1 MSTFVTRIFLLS
13 DIRISFS
20 EFSFHISFLA
30 GYLWTGSIPYW
41 IGHFTDY
48 KIYPE
53 QWGNCKPM
61 FYFEFFFQ
69 HTSSWLLV
77 IMTVERCIVIWF
89 PLKAKEISNL
99 KKAKRVTASLMI
111 FFLLYE
117 IQWIFVI
124 EISVHGTCNLAAD
137 LPKWY
142 TDSLEG
148 IDATVYCLAPF
159 TIMILSNCLIC
170 LKLLKRENDKRLS
183 SHDQMAKQQ
192 SQRITLMLLS
202 VSFVFCALIAP
213 VSFHYILH
221 KTSRPSLIY
230 VYLINLDCLN
240 HAVNFV
246 LYVLSGKKF
255 RTELLNKL
263 RRKKVKQR
271 HSNSSQKTEQLSKVE
286 EYGNTEEQE
295 HNNNQ

>member
-1 MSTFVTRIFLLS
+1 
-13 DIRISFS
+13 
-20 EFSFHISFLA
+20 
-30 GYLWTGSIPYW
+30 
-41 IGHFTDY
+41 
-48 KIYPE
+48 
-53 QWGNCKPM
+53 
-61 FYFEFFFQ
+61 
-69 HTSSWLLV
+69 
-77 IMTVERCIVIWF
+77 MTVERCIVIWF

-99 KKAKRVTASLMI
+99 KKAKRVTAGLMV

-148 IDATVYCLAPF
+148 IDATVYCFVPF
-159 TIMILSNCLIC
+159 TIMILSNSLIC
-170 LKLLKRENDKRLS
+170 LKLRKGEKDKHLS
-183 SHDQMAKQQ
+183 PYEQMAKQQ
-192 SQRITLMLLS
+192 GQRITLMLML
-202 VSFVFCALIAP
+202 VSSVFCALIAP

-286 EYGNTEEQE
+286 EY
-295 HNNNQ
+295 

>member
-1 MSTFVTRIFLLS
+1 MRLL
-13 DIRISFS
+13 FS
-20 EFSFHISFLA
+20 HIYIYFLA
-30 GYLWTGSIPYW
+30 GYLWSGSIPSW
-41 IGHFTDY
+41 IGYFTDY

-53 QWGNCKPM
+53 QWGNCKPL

-99 KKAKRVTASLMI
+99 KKAKRVTAGLMT

-124 EISVHGTCNLAAD
+124 EISPHGPCNLAAY

-148 IDATVYCLAPF
+148 IDATVYCFAPF
-159 TIMILSNCLIC
+159 TIMILSNSLIC
-170 LKLLKRENDKRLS
+170 LKLRKGENDKHLS
-183 SHDQMAKQQ
+183 PYEQMAKQQ
-192 SQRITLMLLS
+192 SQRITLMLML
-202 VSFVFCALIAP
+202 VSSVFCALIAP

-221 KTSRPSLIY
+221 KTSRPCLTY
-230 VYLINLDCLN
+230 DYLINLDCLN

-263 RRKKVKQR
+263 RCKQGSHMALCR
-271 HSNSSQKTEQLSKVE
+271 ALFGSS
-286 EYGNTEEQE
+286 
-295 HNNNQ
+295 

>member
-1 MSTFVTRIFLLS
+1 
-13 DIRISFS
+13 
-20 EFSFHISFLA
+20 
-30 GYLWTGSIPYW
+30 
-41 IGHFTDY
+41 
-48 KIYPE
+48 
-53 QWGNCKPM
+53 
-61 FYFEFFFQ
+61 
-69 HTSSWLLV
+69 
-77 IMTVERCIVIWF
+77 MTVERCIVIWF

-99 KKAKRVTASLMI
+99 KKAKRITAGLVI
-111 FFLLYE
+111 CFLLYE

-124 EISVHGTCNLAAD
+124 EISPHGTCNLAAD

-221 KTSRPSLIY
+221 KTSRPSLTY

-246 LYVLSGKKF
+246 LYVLTGKKF

-263 RRKKVKQR
+263 RCKKKNQQQR
-271 HSNSSQKTEQLSKVE
+271 NSSIFSNSSQKTEQLSKME
-286 EYGNTEEQE
+286 E
-295 HNNNQ
+295 